1 MDPRERQASIDRAV
15 EFLAAAQESDGAF
28 AVLARRRGALDLE
41 AADPSPFST
50 ALVARGLESVP
61 SPAARAILERAL
73 DSLQRAQSTGGV
85 WKHWP
90 PGHPRA
96 ASLPPDADDTAC
108 AIDLLAR
115 RRGLALAPRAALLA
129 AGRDASGRFHTW
141 ILPRLSAAGRPLAAL
156 RLLRWRTYAARRH
169 PFWDAT
175 EARPDDVDA
184 GVNANVLLALGDR
197 PATAPAARWLADRIA
212 RGDEA
217 SADKWHRHPW
227 AVRFFVARAME
238 RHAGL
243 AAAAGPALGRRIA
256 GEAPSLVAAGDALA
270 LALATA
276 AARHAPVERELAG
289 TLAEALAARQ
299 EGDGGFPR
307 AELYFGGPRESVGWG
322 SRALTTGIA
331 LVGLGAP
338 GVTE

>member
-50 ALVARGLESVP
+50 ALVARGLERALAGGTRDP
-61 SPAARAILERAL
+61 RARARFLAARAVDGRRLEA
-73 DSLQRAQSTGGV
+73 
-85 WKHWP
+85 
-90 PGHPRA
+90 
-96 ASLPPDADDTAC
+96 
-108 AIDLLAR
+108 
-115 RRGLALAPRAALLA
+115 LA
-129 AGRDASGRFHTW
+129 AGASAGGEPAAGRRRHGLRDRSPGPPPRLGACPARRAARSGSRRERPVPYL

>member
-1 MDPRERQASIDRAV
+1 MNPRERQATIDRAV
-15 EFLAAAQESDGAF
+15 GFLAAAQETDGAF
-28 AVLARRRGALDLE
+28 AVQARRRDSASLE

-50 ALVARGLESVP
+50 ALVARGLESVR
-61 SPAARAILERAL
+61 SLAARAILERAL
-73 DSLQRAQSTGGV
+73 DSLQRAQSAGGV

-90 PGHPRA
+90 REHPRA

-129 AGRDASGRFHTW
+129 AGRDAGGRFYTW
-141 ILPRLSAAGRPLAAL
+141 LLPRDVAARRPLAAL
-156 RLLRWRTYAARRH
+156 RLLRWRTYAAPRH
-169 PFWDAT
+169 PFWNTT

-197 PATAPAARWLADRIA
+197 PETVRAARWLADRIA
-212 RGDEA
+212 RGDES

-256 GEAPSLVAAGDALA
+256 GEARSLVAAGEALA

-276 AARHAPVERELAG
+276 AARHVAVERELGEA
-289 TLAEALAARQ
+289 LAEALAARQ
-299 EGDGGFPR
+299 EADGGFAR
-307 AELYFGGPRESVGWG
+307 AELYYGGPRESVGWG